1 MGNRELLERAF
12 ALAESGRV
20 RTIKDIRTT
29 LMREGFTYFD
39 LGQLS
44 GTTLSKQI
52 ARAIAAAKSDK
63 SCVSGNHGGQNA
75 HTAAIIRGQ
84 SSAGDSF

>member
-12 ALAESGRV
+12 ALAESGHV
-20 RTIKDIRTT
+20 HTVKEIRIA

-52 ARAIAAAKSDK
+52 AHTIAAAKP
-63 SCVSGNHGGQNA
+63 QP
-75 HTAAIIRGQ
+75 
-84 SSAGDSF
+84 SACAGR

>member
-20 RTIKDIRTT
+20 RTVKDIRIT
-29 LMREGFTYFD
+29 LMHEGFTYFD

-44 GTTLSKQI
+44 GTALSKQI
-52 ARAIAAAKSDK
+52 AHAIVSAKT
-63 SCVSGNHGGQNA
+63 HPIA
-75 HTAAIIRGQ
+75 RTR
-84 SSAGDSF
+84 

>member
-1 MGNRELLERAF
+1 MWTSPALRLLSSRMGNRELLERAF

-20 RTIKDIRTT
+20 RTIKDIRIT

-52 ARAIAAAKSDK
+52 AHVIASAKPDQD
-63 SCVSGNHGGQNA
+63 VRPG
-75 HTAAIIRGQ
+75 
-84 SSAGDSF
+84 

>member
-1 MGNRELLERAF
+1 MATPAVRLLSSGMGHRELLERAF
-12 ALAESGRV
+12 ALAQSGNIRSV
-20 RTIKDIRTT
+20 KDIRVT

-52 ARAIAAAKSDK
+52 AHTIASVKSQRSVRAS
-63 SCVSGNHGGQNA
+63 
-75 HTAAIIRGQ
+75 
-84 SSAGDSF
+84 